1 MRPRVAADDA
11 AIATVNDNAF
21 GSAAESSPVQALREA
36 GLAAKTMW

>member
-1 MRPRVAADDA
+1 VAADDA
-11 AIATVNDNAF
+11 AIATVNDNDNAF